1 MKMRSLILFLGI
13 FIPLLFLQMSC
24 VTGEKAQNEPNTKA
38 LTEQAKP
45 AEETPAKLAP
55 EAPVNLA
62 EKTPVEAAKT
72 PAVETQPVTAA
83 FLADKHKAAGVACA
97 DCHKETPPANETPT
111 TVCMT
116 CHADY
121 KDKAAS
127 SVDPHNAHMSYESCG
142 DCHHAH
148 KASENQCMSCHSFNL
163 KTP

>member
-1 MKMRSLILFLGI
+1 MLKMKMRSLILFLGI
-13 FIPLLFLQMSC
+13 FIPLLFLQLSC
-24 VTGEKAQNEPNTKA
+24 ATGEAQNESGATV
-38 LTEQAKP
+38 LTEQVKP
-45 AEETPAKLAP
+45 AQDAPAKLAP
-55 EAPVNLA
+55 EAPL
-62 EKTPVEAAKT
+62 EAAKT
-72 PAVETQPVTAA
+72 PAVEKQPVAA
-83 FLADKHKAAGVACA
+83 EFLADKHKAAGVACA
-97 DCHKETPPANETPT
+97 DCHKETPPSKETPT